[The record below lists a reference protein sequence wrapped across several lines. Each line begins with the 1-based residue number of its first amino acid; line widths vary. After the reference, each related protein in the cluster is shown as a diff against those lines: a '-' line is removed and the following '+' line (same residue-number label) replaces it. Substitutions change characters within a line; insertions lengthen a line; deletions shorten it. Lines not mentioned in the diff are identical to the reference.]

1 MMRTFLTALS
11 IATGGLLAAC
21 STPQPALD
29 QANHGASL
37 ISQLEGSLGEFRRI
51 EQHAQN
57 ARLRSLQDQLA
68 AIEEVKK
75 STMRDARARTS
86 AGDHA
91 TPALIARMLGDADG
105 LAADAAA
112 AQAARAANDA
122 ALASL
127 LAPLPSTAA
136 STTEAQK
143 KLAEMGSEL
152 SRETRLREFLSFA
165 KAIKKSIDENRQK
178 IAEAE
183 AAAKK

>member
-1 MMRTFLTALS
+1 MRTLLKAMCL
-11 IATGGLLAAC
+11 ATGGLLAAC
-21 STPQPALD
+21 ATPQAALD

-37 ISQLEGSLGEFRRI
+37 ISQLESALGEFRRI
-51 EQHAQN
+51 EQNAQD

-75 STMRDARARTS
+75 STLRDARARTS

-91 TPALIARMLGDADG
+91 TPALIARLQGDADG

-112 AQAARAANDA
+112 AQAAREANDA

-127 LAPLPSTAA
+127 LGPLPSTAA
-136 STTEAQK
+136 STTDAQK

-152 SRETRLREFLSFA
+152 SRETRLREFRSFA
-165 KAIKKSIDENRQK
+165 KAIRKSIEENRQK